1 MRVDTAR
8 RGITGLALAAVF
20 GAAVAGVAALAQD
33 AADAPPRPISL
44 RLGSCDDLGEAVE
57 ALGTATLPEN
67 VPLDR
72 VGQDAAAPAETSFA
86 TIPLTLDALL
96 AEPHALAVAASED
109 EPDDLVACGEIGGI
123 IDENG
128 ALTLGLREWE
138 GSGYAGIAYLFPA
151 EESPSTL
158 ASIFVAPSRAPGE
171 AIPAGTPAPQ
181 VIVQETVVMG
191 SDGTPVVVRVERTPT
206 PAPPTPTPTP
216 TPVAG
221 AIDVTISDGEIVM
234 PERLLAGP
242 VVFTITNDGTE
253 PHNFVFANDLVGSF
267 FLDADLQPGESGT
280 LSVNLPPGIYT
291 AYCPLDEGDHAADGE
306 QLTIEVAAA

>member
-1 MRVDTAR
+1 MDTAR
-8 RGITGLALAAVF
+8 RGITGLALAAIF
-20 GAAVAGVAALAQD
+20 GAAVAGIAALAQD
-33 AADAPPRPISL
+33 VSDVPPRPVSL

-67 VPLDR
+67 VALERIGPE
-72 VGQDAAAPAETSFA
+72 AATLAETSFA

-96 AEPHALAVAASED
+96 AEPHALAVAGAED
-109 EPDDLVACGEIGGI
+109 DPDALLACGEVGGI

-138 GSGYAGIAYLFPA
+138 GSGYAGIAYLFPS

-158 ASIFVAPSRAPGE
+158 ASIFVAPSRGPGE
-171 AIPAGTPAPQ
+171 AIPAGTPVPQ

-216 TPVAG
+216 TPIAG
-221 AIDVTISDGEIVM
+221 AIDVTISESTIGM

-253 PHNFVFANDLVGSF
+253 PHNFVFANDFVGSF
-267 FLDADLQPGESGT
+267 FLDADLQPGETGT

-291 AYCPLDEGDHAADGE
+291 AYCPLGDGEHATNGE
-306 QLTIEVAAA
+306 QLTIEVVE

>member
-1 MRVDTAR
+1 MDTAR

-33 AADAPPRPISL
+33 ADSPPRPVSL
-44 RLGSCDDLGEAVE
+44 RLGSCDDLGEEVE

-72 VGQDAAAPAETSFA
+72 VGQEAATSAETSFA

-96 AEPHALAVAASED
+96 AEPHALAIAAGGD
-109 EPDDLVACGEIGGI
+109 DPDALLACGEIGGI

-128 ALTLGLREWE
+128 ALTLGLREWG

-171 AIPAGTPAPQ
+171 AIPAAATPAPR
-181 VIVQETVVMG
+181 VIVQETIVVG

-221 AIDVTISDGEIVM
+221 AIDVTISEGGIAM
-234 PERLLAGP
+234 PERLQAGP

-291 AYCPLDEGDHAADGE
+291 AYCPLGDGGHAADGE
-306 QLTIEVAAA
+306 QLTIEVAAE